1 MKADVGPERG
11 QSCCLFSASGQETY
25 RSPYKALSAGRRAE
39 SMGDREECVAPE
51 TALG

>member
-1 MKADVGPERG
+1 MLPVLSLWAGDL
-11 QSCCLFSASGQETY
+11 QI
-25 RSPYKALSAGRRAE
+25 PYKALSAGRRAE